1 MLQYALLG
9 LLRDHP
15 DYGYNLKRRFDER
28 MGTVWNLNIGQVY
41 QTLHALEEEGLVE
54 HLGTTAADPDQ
65 YPVRRMFALTQ
76 KGERVLERWLERP
89 PSRPRPVRDETL
101 VRLLVLG
108 AGRRERGTE
117 RLVEQEQLYHKHV
130 TRLLAQVSRLPQD
143 DAGPSLIRRLGLEAE
158 LLHAEAHLK
167 WLEGCR
173 RQLGEQS
180 GPAPARQSV
189 G

>member
-54 HLGTTAADPDQ
+54 HVETSADPDQ
-65 YPVRRMFALTQ
+65 YPVRRLFKLTP

-108 AGRRERGTE
+108 TTRRDRGTA
-117 RLVEQEQLYHKHV
+117 RLVEQEQLYRKHV
-130 TRLLAQVSRLPQD
+130 ARVVAQMSRVSPD
-143 DAGPSLIRRLGLEAE
+143 DAGPALIRRLGLEAE

-173 RQLGEQS
+173 RQLAEPPT
-180 GPAPARQSV
+180 PAVARQSA

>member
-9 LLRDHP
+9 LLRDHS

-41 QTLHALEEEGLVE
+41 QTLHALEDEGLVE
-54 HLGTTAADPDQ
+54 HLGTAADPDQ
-65 YPVRRMFALTQ
+65 YPVRRLFALTP
-76 KGERVLERWLERP
+76 KGERVLERWLERA

-108 AGRRERGTE
+108 TEKPERGTA
-117 RLVEQEQLYHKHV
+117 RLVEQEQLYRKHV
-130 TRLLAQVSRLPQD
+130 TRLLAQMSRVPQD
-143 DAGPSLIRRLGLEAE
+143 GAGPSLIRRFGLEAE

-173 RQLGEQS
+173 QQLAEHT

>member
-41 QTLHALEEEGLVE
+41 QTLHALEEDGLVE
-54 HLGTTAADPDQ
+54 HVGAAADPDQ
-65 YPVRRMFALTQ
+65 YPVRRLFRLTS

-108 AGRRERGTE
+108 TGRWERGTA
-117 RLVEQEQLYHKHV
+117 RLVEQEQLYRKHV
-130 TRLLAQVSRLPQD
+130 TRLLAQTSRLPED

-167 WLEGCR
+167 WLAGCR
-173 RQLGEQS
+173 RQLEALS
-180 GPAPARQSV
+180 GPVPARQSV

>member
-9 LLRDHP
+9 LLRDHA

-28 MGTVWNLNIGQVY
+28 MGPVWNLNIGQVY

-54 HLGTTAADPDQ
+54 HVGAPAEPGQ
-65 YPVRRMFALTQ
+65 YPVRRLFKLTS
-76 KGERVLERWLERP
+76 KGERVLERWIERP

-101 VRLLVLG
+101 IRLLVLG
-108 AGRRERGTE
+108 AGRRDRGSA
-117 RLVEQEQLYHKHV
+117 RLVEQEQIYRKH
-130 TRLLAQVSRLPQD
+130 LARVVAQMSRTGSD
-143 DAGPSLIRRLGLEAE
+143 DAGPALIRRLGLEAE
-158 LLHAEAHLK
+158 QLHAEAHLK

-173 RQLGEQS
+173 RQLEEP
-180 GPAPARQSV
+180 PAPTVARQSA